1 MTEEYI
7 PGERTARII
16 AIIRNHIGP
25 ISTPDIAKALSKREG
40 GTIVKAPIIRMY
52 CKRLEDKTGNSIIGS
67 IEIERIP
74 GKGGCRM
81 RAYYD
86 AQPTLKFE

>member
-52 CKRLEDKTGNSIIGS
+52 CKRLEDKTLLISGGGGFLGS
-67 IEIERIP
+67 YILGTINELNKKLGAELR
-74 GKGGCRM
+74 
-81 RAYYD
+81 
-86 AQPTLKFE
+86 T